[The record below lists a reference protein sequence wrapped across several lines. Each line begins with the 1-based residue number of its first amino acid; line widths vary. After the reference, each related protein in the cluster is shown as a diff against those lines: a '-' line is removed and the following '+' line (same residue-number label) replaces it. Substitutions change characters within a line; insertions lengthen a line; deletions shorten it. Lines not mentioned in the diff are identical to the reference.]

1 MKMGTIKGGIGFQ
14 VSKVDTPIE
23 SLAVPAQVVIPLKQH
38 RGSPC
43 KVLVKKGQEVK
54 VGDLIGEVKDEESA
68 CVHATVSGKV
78 VDIPKRF
85 PDIRGSYVPAVVIES
100 DGKEEWASLEKEKDV
115 LKCAEAFGIV
125 DGGIDAFPLSK
136 KIKFA
141 KSKNAKTLIIN
152 GIDLEPGVS
161 TRYKLVVE
169 KRNELA
175 QGIKLL
181 KSALG
186 ATTAYLAIEDT
197 NTVAQNELP
206 SILSGIAELAVL
218 KSKFPQGLDR
228 FVIKAVTGKEVPSP
242 YGLPEDVGVCI
253 VGAETAIAISEA
265 IKSGRPVI
273 DQVVTVYGAVNK
285 PKNLKVRIG
294 TSLKDILSYCG
305 VNGDIAKVVVGG
317 PMMGL
322 AQFTLNVPVTKE
334 ITGIYVQRQSELIT
348 VSNQKCINC
357 GWCIKTCPMGLLPNI
372 IASYCEVDMFEEAES
387 YNLSYCIECGC
398 CAYICPAKIPLV
410 HWIKYGKS
418 QLKREEQ

>member
-1 MKMGTIKGGIGFQ
+1 
-14 VSKVDTPIE
+14 
-23 SLAVPAQVVIPLKQH
+23 
-38 RGSPC
+38 
-43 KVLVKKGQEVK
+43 
-54 VGDLIGEVKDEESA
+54 
-68 CVHATVSGKV
+68 
-78 VDIPKRF
+78 
-85 PDIRGSYVPAVVIES
+85 
-100 DGKEEWASLEKEKDV
+100 
-115 LKCAEAFGIV
+115 
-125 DGGIDAFPLSK
+125 
-136 KIKFA
+136 
-141 KSKNAKTLIIN
+141 
-152 GIDLEPGVS
+152 
-161 TRYKLVVE
+161 
-169 KRNELA
+169 LA